1 MGVKRVIVD
10 RQGYRGRGNETELS
24 WQSLFVWPF
33 GQSSRA
39 DLPRIFAWCFVT
51 AVWAR
56 YCFLLSLRRD
66 VKKRYSFRR
75 RLSDD
80 GWVTNSEVGLNV
92 PVYTYPRTPWW
103 QKQWWSGDSELLAGL
118 KVVTPAPPPPPI
130 FFSFFFFSFSSSRRH
145 NRDENQLDCLCWDSN
160 PCPGHSLLR
169 RADCPVLHALPTPYE
184 L

>member
-56 YCFLLSLRRD
+56 YCFLLSLRRG

-92 PVYTYPRTPWW
+92 PVYTYPRTRWW
-103 QKQWWSGDSELLAGL
+103 QKQWWSGDSELPVGVTLL
-118 KVVTPAPPPPPI
+118 KNGNPYPSPL
-130 FFSFFFFSFSSSRRH
+130 FFLSFFQPSPQPRRKPVG
-145 NRDENQLDCLCWDSN
+145 Q
-160 PCPGHSLLR
+160 SLLW
-169 RADCPVLHALPTPYE
+169 L
-184 L
+184 

>member
-56 YCFLLSLRRD
+56 YRFLLSLRRD

-103 QKQWWSGDSELLAGL
+103 QKQWWSGDSELPVGVTLL
-118 KVVTPAPPPPPI
+118 KNGNPYPSPL
-130 FFSFFFFSFSSSRRH
+130 FFLSFFQPSPQPRRKPVG
-145 NRDENQLDCLCWDSN
+145 Q
-160 PCPGHSLLR
+160 SLLW
-169 RADCPVLHALPTPYE
+169 L
-184 L
+184 

>member
-103 QKQWWSGDSELLAGL
+103 QKQWWSGDSELLVGVTLL
-118 KVVTPAPPPPPI
+118 KSVNPAPTPHFFFL
-130 FFSFFFFSFSSSRRH
+130 FFSSRCH
-145 NRDENQLDCLCWDSN
+145 NRDEKQLDCLCCDSN
-160 PCPGHSLLR
+160 PCPGHYLLR
-169 RADCPVLHALPTPYE
+169 RDDCLLLRALPTPY
-184 L
+184 